1 MCSIQTCVL
10 VGHCGLILS
19 GHSHFY
25 LNAVVIHHPL
35 NVSVNIDAVVS
46 DAAALLRNLRGI

>member
-35 NVSVNIDAVVS
+35 YASVTIDAVVS